1 MPGKIK
7 DKSELIL
14 DAALKVFAES
24 GFHRS
29 QVSRIARTAGVADG
43 TIYLYFKSKEDIL
56 VCLFR
61 TKLGELVDK
70 FKESVMQS
78 DHPRDAI
85 RTICTLHYTELEN
98 NRDLAKVTQIELRQS
113 SFELRREIGLAV
125 KPYIRLIEQV
135 LRQGIDQRQFRANLD
150 VKLTRHLLFGA
161 MDEVVTSWLIAD
173 RPYSLSSKVDGT
185 VEFFL
190 RGIES

>member
-1 MPGKIK
+1 MTGKIK

-14 DAALKVFAES
+14 EAALKVFAEF

-29 QVSRIARTAGVADG
+29 QVSRIAKSAGVADG

-61 TKLGELVDK
+61 AKLGQLVDK

-85 RTICTLHYTELEN
+85 RTICTIHYSELER

-113 SFELRREIGLAV
+113 NLELRREIGHAV

-135 LRQGIDQRQFRANLD
+135 LRQGVEQQQFRADLD

-161 MDEVVTSWLIAD
+161 MDEVVTTWLVAD
-173 RPYSLSSKVDGT
+173 RPYSLTAQVDGT
-185 VEFFL
+185 VDFIL
-190 RGIES
+190 RGIQS